1 MVGDLGVGRSVLTGD
16 FSSEIRQLPYV
27 TPSRAFAL
35 ETCFLRVAFD
45 AGLNH
50 AGDIFRGPK
59 ARLGSASH
67 AVLERAS
74 KHGFDHVPKEER
86 RYHLRRV
93 WDEEARKEGDA
104 AQNSELE
111 KHFGPPE
118 RWPGYNIQKARAVA
132 AALGKLERQDRATGG
147 SGGSALAERSYSAY
161 GGRLR
166 GRADAVYSRGG
177 HTEIEDYKT
186 GNIYDEVPG
195 TGLMLKPH
203 LRKQIMLYA
212 AMHHDETGEWPAA
225 GSIVPLVGSKERVP
239 VEPVEAGQEA
249 SVALSML
256 ESYNQKVRTPG
267 IQLEALASPSP
278 AACGFCNHKL
288 VCTPFWKQVSPKWT
302 WTGGE
307 AIRGT
312 VLRLATSGAGTWHGE
327 ISASGGTLETGNYPI
342 SGSRQVPLVGGK
354 DFLATGVKAIERQ
367 EIASLVVTNYTQVRP
382 ASRSA
387 RV

>member
-1 MVGDLGVGRSVLTGD
+1 METFAIPESVK
-16 FSSEIRQLPYV
+16 SSR
-27 TPSRAFAL
+27 FGL
-35 ETCFLRVAFD
+35 ETVAVEDPYRQFSRNHPFL
-45 AGLNH
+45 
-50 AGDIFRGPK
+50 P
-59 ARLGSASH
+59 
-67 AVLERAS
+67 
-74 KHGFDHVPKEER
+74 
-86 RYHLRRV
+86 
-93 WDEEARKEGDA
+93 
-104 AQNSELE
+104 
-111 KHFGPPE
+111 
-118 RWPGYNIQKARAVA
+118 
-132 AALGKLERQDRATGG
+132 DRATGG

-195 TGLMLKPH
+195 TGLVLKPH

-212 AMHHDETGEWPAA
+212 TMHHDETGEWPAA

-239 VEPVEAGQEA
+239 VEPAEAGQEA

-267 IQLEALASPSP
+267 IRLEALASPSP
-278 AACGFCNHKL
+278 AACGFCNYKL
-288 VCTPFWKQVSPKWT
+288 VCTPFWEQVSPKWT

-312 VLRLATSGAGTWHGE
+312 VLRLATTGAGTWHGE

-342 SGSRQVPLVGGK
+342 SGSRQVPLVGDK

-367 EIASLVVTNYTQVRP
+367 EIVSLVVTNYTQVRP
-382 ASRSA
+382 APRSA
-387 RV
+387 RVWIQF